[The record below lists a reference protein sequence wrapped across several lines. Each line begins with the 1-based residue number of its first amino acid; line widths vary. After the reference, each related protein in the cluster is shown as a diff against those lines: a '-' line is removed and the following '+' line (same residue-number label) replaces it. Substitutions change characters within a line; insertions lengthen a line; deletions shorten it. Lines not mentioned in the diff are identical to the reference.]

1 MFNQRDMA
9 RVNIPG
15 FVFVRYVK
23 RRLQLSFWDYLL
35 LDKGRVLHK
44 QVLGKSLVLE
54 ILEETNAINMSL
66 GDVIDRNLVPR
77 TQNRSGS

>member
-1 MFNQRDMA
+1 M
-9 RVNIPG
+9 
-15 FVFVRYVK
+15 
-23 RRLQLSFWDYLL
+23 QLSFWDYLL

-66 GDVIDRNLVPR
+66 GGVIDRNLVPR
-77 TQNRSGS
+77 TQNRLGG